1 MDKGLLR
8 TWFGRARTK
17 PLLAPEHAL
26 PVLDA
31 TELLSN
37 PILQHRVREI
47 EQLAAVP
54 KHHFEALY
62 LAPLR
67 AFAGFVQQLPASEA
81 HHHAGPG
88 GLLDHTLDVIVRAMK
103 LRRAHLL
110 PPGAEPED
118 INQKQHLWT
127 YAVFCAALLHDIGK
141 PVVDQRVTLL
151 GADRRPVGCWDP
163 WAGPMPT
170 GRWYQMQFVRGR
182 RYALHQAI
190 TQLLVRR
197 ILPEAGL
204 SWLASDPVVMSAWL
218 ATLAGQPDPAGIL
231 GVIVGKADGASVA
244 HNLGGSG
251 NVPYR
256 CTRN

>member
-1 MDKGLLR
+1 MSKGLLR
-8 TWFGRARTK
+8 ALFGRARTK
-17 PLLAPEHAL
+17 LLLAPEHAL

-31 TELLSN
+31 VKLLSN
-37 PILQHRVREI
+37 PVIQHRVREV

-190 TQLLVRR
+190 TPLLVRS

-218 ATLAGQPDPAGIL
+218 ATLAGQRGNHKGLAFPPQLARERPHRL
-231 GVIVGKADGASVA
+231 FPCVGRDKVGLV
-244 HNLGGSG
+244 
-251 NVPYR
+251 
-256 CTRN
+256 